1 MATEPVIHVEGT
13 YCTPSILDLTST
25 SDAALMEAVSACHR
39 MLAGDWGEVDD
50 EDKASNDR
58 SLRNGSRMIGAYRV
72 AGERVWVIVEAGAP
86 MTDTMPAMRPMLT
99 IMKPEDY

>member
-1 MATEPVIHVEGT
+1 MTTEPVIHVEGT

-39 MLAGDWGEVDD
+39 MLAGDWGDVDA

-58 SLRNGSRMIGAYRV
+58 SLRDGSRMIGAYTV
-72 AGERVWVIVEAGAP
+72 ASERVWVIIEAGSGL
-86 MTDTMPAMRPMLT
+86 TDTMPALRPMMT